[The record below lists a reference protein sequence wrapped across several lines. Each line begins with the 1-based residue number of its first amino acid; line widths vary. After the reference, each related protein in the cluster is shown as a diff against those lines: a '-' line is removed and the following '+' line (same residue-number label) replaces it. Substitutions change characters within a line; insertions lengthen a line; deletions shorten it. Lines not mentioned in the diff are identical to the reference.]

1 MTANLISV
9 LNTQINEV
17 VAPARRAIEKVGE
30 LNARRGAPLILEL
43 DLTEPLVEGSP
54 SDPLAAVIQRR
65 RTRLKEVLDGLRKAA
80 DDERVSALVAKVGL
94 ARMGFARAQELRD
107 AVAAFRASGKPAIA
121 WAETFGEWSNGTV
134 PYYLATAFD
143 EIWLQPI
150 GDVTLNGL
158 LLGTPFLRNALD
170 RIDVEPEFGQRYEY
184 KNAADVVQ
192 RASFSDAHRE
202 AIERIASSV
211 FDQLAGDIARARGLQ
226 AAQVREL
233 ADRAPLSSEQALAAG
248 LIDRVGYRDEVYA
261 EVRRRAGT
269 PERLQYV
276 ARYIQRARRRPTIA
290 RPRHTIALVWGV
302 GSIVQGRSGRRG
314 PGGTRMGA
322 DTVTAALRAAARDQR
337 VEAILFRVDSPG
349 GSAVASDA
357 IWREVLLASR
367 AGKPVVVSMGDIAA
381 SGGYYVSMAAD
392 VIVAEPSTI
401 TGSIGVLA
409 GKLVTDKLW
418 NRLGVTYDSVAIGEL
433 ARMFSTRAPY
443 SDAER
448 AALESWLDR
457 IYEEFVGKVAS
468 GRRMSPEQVHAVAK
482 GRVWTGADAREHGLV
497 DVLGGLDRAVHEARR
512 AAGIP
517 AGEHAALVTYPNVP
531 PVARLLPPQS
541 SESPGAA
548 DAAGTLNGWDAFAG
562 IATRLGLPAAG
573 PLSLPWV
580 PAWM

>member
-1 MTANLISV
+1 MTANHITA
-9 LNTQINEV
+9 LNTQISEV
-17 VAPARRAIEKVGE
+17 IAPARRAIEKVGE

-43 DLTEPLVEGSP
+43 DLTEPLVEGPP
-54 SDPLAAVIQRR
+54 SDPLAAVVQRR
-65 RTRLKEVLDGLRKAA
+65 RTRLKDVLDGLRKAA

-94 ARMGFARAQELRD
+94 ARMGFARVQELRD
-107 AVAAFRASGKPAIA
+107 AVAAFRASGKRAIA
-121 WAETFGEWSNGTV
+121 WAETFGEWTNGTV

-143 EIWLQPI
+143 EIWLQPV

-158 LLGTPFLRNALD
+158 VFGTPFLRNALD
-170 RIDVEPEFGQRYEY
+170 RIDVEPAFGQRYEY
-184 KNAADVVQ
+184 KNAADVLQ

-202 AIERIASSV
+202 AVERIASSV
-211 FDQLAGDIARARGLQ
+211 FDRLVGDIAQARGVD
-226 AAQVREL
+226 AARVREL
-233 ADRAPLSSEQALAAG
+233 ADRAPLSSEQALEAG

-261 EVRRRAGT
+261 EVRRRVGAA
-269 PERLQYV
+269 ERLQYV
-276 ARYIQRARRRPTIA
+276 ARYMQRARRRPTIA
-290 RPRHTIALVWGV
+290 RRRHTIALIWGI

-314 PGGTRMGA
+314 PDGTRMGA
-322 DTVTAALRAAARDQR
+322 DTVTAAFRAAARDKR
-337 VEAILFRVDSPG
+337 VDAIVFRVDSPG

-367 AGKPVVVSMGDIAA
+367 AGTPVVVSMGDIAA

-392 VIVAEPSTI
+392 LIVAEPSTI

-433 ARMFSTRAPY
+433 ARMFSTRQAY

-448 AALESWLDR
+448 AALEGWLDR

-482 GRVWTGADAREHGLV
+482 GRVWTGADARDHGLV
-497 DVLGGLDRAVHEARR
+497 DLLGGLDRAIHEARR
-512 AAGIP
+512 AASIP
-517 AGEHAALVTYPNVP
+517 VGEDAAVVTYPSVP
-531 PVARLLPPQS
+531 PIARLTSPQS

-548 DAAGTLNGWDAFAG
+548 AAAATFSGWDAFAG
-562 IATRLGLPAAG
+562 IAARLGLPAAG
-573 PLSLPWV
+573 PLTMPCV
-580 PAWM
+580 PTWM